1 MLSVINPPAFVP
13 TDVNQDIMA
22 GSAWRH
28 VVVTVPEIVQFVTL
42 QRENVHMVVNMT
54 GTSQRVNTIVL
65 L

>member
-22 GSAWRH
+22 SSAWTH
-28 VVVTVPEIVQFVTL
+28 VVVTVLEIVQFVTL
-42 QRENVHMVVNMT
+42 PRENVHMVVNMT

-65 L
+65 F